1 MPNVL
6 LNIKF
11 KFLAIANGDGQQ
23 TFPAVI
29 AAKNFMIPSGGGK
42 DMAGIFGEVPE
53 NCICRLLAPEG
64 AALNQKT
71 ADGNGSLQQEMA
83 ANIRRGG

>member
-29 AAKNFMIPSGGGK
+29 AAKNFMIPSGGGRIWRGYSGK
-42 DMAGIFGEVPE
+42 Y
-53 NCICRLLAPEG
+53 
-64 AALNQKT
+64 QKT
-71 ADGNGSLQQEMA
+71 AFA
-83 ANIRRGG
+83 ACWRQRALH